1 MSQRAES
8 RQFRGV
14 YTQIASGFTTTDVAS
29 IANGAQAA
37 VTVTVPG
44 VTIGDGRWHVLSAGS
59 TANFGA
65 LGITAHVTAADTVVI
80 YLQNNSGGAIDP
92 ASQTYYVV
100 CARLERVLTL

>member
-1 MSQRAES
+1 MSQRAQA

-14 YTQIASGFTTTDVAS
+14 YTEIASGNTTTDVAS
-29 IANGAQAA
+29 IASGAQAA

-44 VTIGDGRWHVLSAGS
+44 VSLDGRWHVLSVGS
-59 TANFGA
+59 TANPGA
-65 LGITAHVTAADTVVI
+65 LGISAHVTAADTVVI

-100 CARLERVLTL
+100 CGHIERVLTL